1 MTPKSIGSVLK
12 YYRKLRNLSVNDVS
26 LYLSENN
33 SSASPK
39 TIYGWENDHTEPNLH
54 TLVLLCHL
62 YEIDDISSAFGFTSA
77 DSGLNINPTE
87 FELELIRRYREYPS
101 LQPAINKLLDLPRLT
116 NKEVFCYTT
125 KVFSGKVWLLAWK
138 KQKTTIF

>member
-1 MTPKSIGSVLK
+1 MKNEMIAKVLK
-12 YYRKLRNLSVNDVS
+12 KYRKNNKLTVNEVAELLNERS
-26 LYLSENN
+26 LTV
-33 SSASPK
+33 ATK

-101 LQPAINKLLDLPRLT
+101 LQPAINKLLDLP
-116 NKEVFCYTT
+116 
-125 KVFSGKVWLLAWK
+125 
-138 KQKTTIF
+138 

>member
-87 FELELIRRYREYPS
+87 FELELIRSYREYPS
-101 LQPAINKLLDLPRLT
+101 LQPAINKLLDLP
-116 NKEVFCYTT
+116 
-125 KVFSGKVWLLAWK
+125 
-138 KQKTTIF
+138 